1 MTTQIGG
8 ERFCVFRTG
17 RSKSRLNFL
26 SLLRA
31 GCEDYVVNEAA
42 LDYLRPQPVEAAV
55 IARLAA
61 HPGQVFPSQLEWW
74 SICCGARSTSST
86 GPCSKR

>member
-8 ERFCVFRTG
+8 ERFTVFRTE

-26 SLLRA
+26 SLLRG

-42 LDYLRPQPVEAAV
+42 LDYLRRQPVEGAV
-55 IARLAA
+55 IARVTKLQG
-61 HPGQVFPSQLEWW
+61 HVFRSQLDWLEHL
-74 SICCGARSTSST
+74 
-86 GPCSKR
+86 GPVQDLRLIER